1 MHSRLI
7 YAVIAVASITPL
19 AHAADG
25 VFERTLTFSGAASLS
40 VSTGSGYVHV
50 YPGSDNQVHIIGRV
64 HTSPGW
70 LGGGDPEERVRQMV
84 ASPPI
89 VQSGNI
95 ITIGQNHAD
104 SDMMRNVSISYEITT
119 PASTTLKAHSGSG
132 SVEVGG
138 IQGVVTA
145 GSGSG
150 NVTADNVGGNSR
162 FETGSGSI
170 RATHVHGAASA
181 ETGSGHINLSVT
193 DSGDVQARTG
203 SGGISLEGVTG
214 GLRASAGSG
223 SIEVQGNPTAE
234 WRLDSGSGGIH
245 LKLDANAHFNL
256 NASTGSGGV
265 DVARPIVMQGALNK
279 HHVTGAVNG
288 GGPTIRA
295 STGSGSIT
303 VN

>member
-1 MHSRLI
+1 MQPRLI
-7 YAVIAVASITPL
+7 FAVLALASMVPA

-25 VFERTLTFSGAASLS
+25 TFDRTLNFSGAPTLS

-50 YPGSDNQVHIIGRV
+50 YPGSDNQVHIVGRV

-70 LGGGDPEERVRQMV
+70 LGGDPEARVRQIV

-95 ITIGQNHAD
+95 ITIGQNSAD
-104 SDMMRNVSISYEITT
+104 SDMFRNVSISYEITA

-132 SVEVGG
+132 SLEIGG
-138 IQGVVTA
+138 IQGVITA

-150 NVTADNVGGNSR
+150 SVKVDNVGGNSR

-170 RATHVHGAASA
+170 HATNVHGAAYV
-181 ETGSGHINLSVT
+181 ETGSGHINLTLTSP
-193 DSGDVQARTG
+193 GDVQAHTG
-203 SGGISLEGVTG
+203 SGSMELEGITG
-214 GLRASAGSG
+214 GLRATTGSG
-223 SIEVQGNPTAE
+223 TIDVQGNPTAE
-234 WRLDSGSGGIH
+234 WRLETGSGGVH
-245 LKLDANAHFNL
+245 LKLDPNAHFNL

-265 DVARPIVMQGALNK
+265 NVDRPIVMQGSLNK
-279 HHVTGAVNG
+279 HHVTGSVNG

-295 STGSGSIT
+295 STGSGSVT

>member
-1 MHSRLI
+1 MQSRLI
-7 YAVIAVASITPL
+7 LAVIALVSTAPA

-25 VFERTLTFSGAASLS
+25 TFDRTLNFSGTPNLS

-50 YPGSDNQVHIIGRV
+50 YPGSDNQVHIVGRV

-70 LGGGDPEERVRQMV
+70 LGGDPEARVRQIV

-95 ITIGQNHAD
+95 ITIGQNNAD
-104 SDMMRNVSISYEITT
+104 FDMFRNVSISYEITA
-119 PASTTLKAHSGSG
+119 PASTSLKAHSGSG
-132 SVEVGG
+132 SIEIGG

-150 NVTADNVGGNSR
+150 SVKVDNVGGNSR

-170 RATHVHGAASA
+170 RATSVHGAAYA
-181 ETGSGHINLSVT
+181 ETGSGHINLT
-193 DSGDVQARTG
+193 LTAPGDVQAHTG
-203 SGGISLEGVTG
+203 SGSMELEGITG
-214 GLRASAGSG
+214 GLRATTGSG
-223 SIEVQGNPTAE
+223 TIDVQGNPTAE
-234 WRLDSGSGGIH
+234 WRLETGSGGVH
-245 LKLDANAHFNL
+245 LKLDSNAHFNL

-265 DVARPIVMQGALNK
+265 DVGRPIVMQGSLNK
-279 HHVTGAVNG
+279 HHVTGSVNG

-295 STGSGSIT
+295 STGSGTVT